1 MAFNGET
8 IAFIG
13 AGVMGEAIIAG
24 LLHQRLVDARSII
37 ASDPRREHVQGLAD
51 KYGIRATTDNL
62 QAASEAD
69 VLVLAVKPQ
78 GMEKVLPELGGKVDG
93 ARLVLSIVAGVSMS
107 TIADGLCNGN
117 IVRSMPNT
125 PGQIGQG
132 ITVWTAASQVGAEQ
146 RAQAESLLGALGEQI
161 YAADEL
167 FLDMATALSGSGP
180 AYVFMF
186 MEALVDAGVHMG
198 FARRGRGSAGYANAA
213 GVGCCMRGSRVCIRR
228 SCATRSRA
236 RAGPQPRRCTKWRR
250 AACGL
255 SCRKAYGLPIV
266 GRRRWVDNK
275 EIPDDESVFDLIRAF
290 WRAVDDT
297 CNMAKLVCENI
308 DKRQSLR

>member
-24 LLHQRLVDARSII
+24 LLHQRLVDARSIV
-37 ASDPRREHVQGLAD
+37 ASDPRREHVHGLAD

-62 QAASEAD
+62 QAASKAD

-78 GMEKVLPELGGKVDG
+78 GMDKVLPELGGQVDG
-93 ARLVLSIVAGVSMS
+93 ARLVVSIVAGVSMS
-107 TIADGLCNGN
+107 AIANGLGNGN
-117 IVRSMPNT
+117 VVRSMPNT

-132 ITVWTAASQVGAEQ
+132 ITVWTAASQVKTEQ
-146 RAQAESLLGALGEQI
+146 RQQAESLLGALGEQI
-161 YAADEL
+161 YAADER

-198 FARRGRGSAGYANAA
+198 FSRRDAEALVTQTLLGSVLYARQSGLHPAQLRNQVTSPGGTTAA
-213 GVGCCMRGSRVCIRR
+213 ALHEMEKGGLRTVLSEGVWAAYRR
-228 SCATRSRA
+228 SQAL
-236 RAGPQPRRCTKWRR
+236 G
-250 AACGL
+250 
-255 SCRKAYGLPIV
+255 
-266 GRRRWVDNK
+266 
-275 EIPDDESVFDLIRAF
+275 E
-290 WRAVDDT
+290 
-297 CNMAKLVCENI
+297 
-308 DKRQSLR
+308 